1 MEGSKGADMKVPPD
15 LKAGELCRQNAM
27 KTLFTSL
34 VRTIRVPVAACLI
47 AITSSAIAGNGQPTL
62 LGWNNLG
69 MHCMDDDY
77 SVFTIL
83 PPFNT
88 VDAQLIDAQGKLVK
102 TFVGWTLTYEAVADL
117 DGSINRTSAGKSN
130 FWEFAPAAYGA
141 ALPMDAGLGG
151 TAMPG
156 AANVPQAL
164 TWNGGLNWFEGLGI
178 PITPIDDAG
187 RPNAYP
193 MMRLVAKNGAG
204 TVVAKTDVVLPVS
217 GEMDCRACH
226 GSNAGPDAQPAGG
239 WVNDPIAKRD
249 YRLNILRIHDEKHL
263 GDAVY
268 QAALAANGFR
278 ADGLFNTVVLTATPI
293 LCAKCHASEALGTP
307 GAPGTSPL
315 TRAMHAKHATV
326 VNPTN
331 GLILN
336 NIANRSACYQCH
348 PGSTARCLRGA
359 MGAAVAT
366 DGSMAMQCQ
375 SCHGTMSDV
384 GAATRTG
391 WLDEPNC
398 QNCHTGSATQNNG
411 QIRYTSAFDAPGHLR
426 VAVNSLFATN
436 PDTPL
441 PGKSLYR
448 FSKGHGGLQCSA
460 CHGST
465 HAEFPAA
472 HRNDNVQSVSAQGH
486 AGVIAECTACHATMP
501 AANATNATKGPHGM
515 HPLGNSWAKNHPDIA
530 ESVGVAQCR
539 LCHGTNDRGTVLSR
553 ASSDR
558 TVTTDK
564 FGAKAFWRGQEISC
578 YECHNGSNS
587 SNPTTRTRPTVSN
600 ATLAVSAGSNGSLT
614 LSASGTGS
622 TVKVIRQPNHG
633 TVAVSG
639 LVATYYA
646 EPGYIGP
653 DNFAYIASDTGSY
666 VDSAGTGTVSV
677 TVGNL
682 TATLDSDGDG
692 IPDVIEYALG
702 LSSQFPSTSGVTS
715 PTFETFS
722 GQRYLTMNLARFLP
736 PSDAGLSIEVSGD
749 LQTWLPAAI
758 VTNTTSLFKAR
769 DTVPADT
776 AAKRFMRVKV
786 TR

>member
-1 MEGSKGADMKVPPD
+1 
-15 LKAGELCRQNAM
+15 M
-27 KTLFTSL
+27 KTKLLTTLALSATF
-34 VRTIRVPVAACLI
+34 VAGAL
-47 AITSSAIAGNGQPTL
+47 AGNGQPTL
-62 LGWNNLG
+62 IGWNNLG

-83 PPFNT
+83 PPYNT
-88 VDAQLIDAQGKLVK
+88 VDAHLIDAQGKLVK
-102 TFVGWTLTYEAVADL
+102 TSAGWSLTYEAVADL
-117 DGSINRTSAGKSN
+117 DGSINSTSAGKSN

-141 ALPMDAGLGG
+141 ALPMDAGVAG
-151 TAMPG
+151 TWMPG
-156 AANVPQAL
+156 LSNTPQPL
-164 TWNGGLNWFEGLGI
+164 TWSGAFNWFEGLGI

-187 RPNAYP
+187 RANSYP
-193 MMRLVAKNGAG
+193 MMRLVARNGTGA
-204 TVVAKTDVVLPVS
+204 VVAQSNIVLPVS

-226 GSNAGPDAQPAGG
+226 GSNSGPDAQPAGG

-249 YRLNILRIHDEKHL
+249 YRLNILRLHDEKHL
-263 GDAVY
+263 GDPVF
-268 QAALAANGFR
+268 QNALALVGFR
-278 ADGLFNTVVLTATPI
+278 ADGLFNTVTIANTPV
-293 LCAKCHASEALGTP
+293 LCAKCHSSEALGT
-307 GAPGTSPL
+307 ASTPGTSSL
-315 TRAMHAKHATV
+315 TAAMHAKHATV
-326 VNPTN
+326 INPTN

-336 NIANRSACYQCH
+336 DISNRSACYQCH
-348 PGSTARCLRGA
+348 PGSTTRCLRGA

-366 DGSMAMQCQ
+366 DGSLAMQCQ

-384 GAATRTG
+384 GAPTRTG

-426 VAVNSLFATN
+426 QAVSPLFATN

-472 HRNDNVQSVSAQGH
+472 HRNDNVQSAQAQGH
-486 AGVIAECTACHATMP
+486 IGVLAECTACHATMP

-539 LCHGTNDRGTVLSR
+539 VCHGTNDRGTVLSR
-553 ASSDR
+553 ASANR

-564 FGAKAFWRGQEISC
+564 FGAKAFWRGQEIGC
-578 YECHNGSNS
+578 YECHSGSNS
-587 SNPTTRTRPTVSN
+587 SNPTTRTRPAVAN
-600 ATLAVSAGSNGSLT
+600 GTLSVPAGGTASLT
-614 LSASGTGS
+614 LSATGTGS
-622 TVKVIRQPNHG
+622 TVRIIRQPNHG

-639 LVATYYA
+639 RVATYFA
-646 EPGYIGP
+646 EAGYGGP
-653 DNFAYIASDTGSY
+653 DNFAYAASDSGSY
-666 VDSAGTGTVSV
+666 VDSTAPGTISV

-692 IPDVIEYALG
+692 LPDIVEYGLG
-702 LSSQFPSTSGVTS
+702 TS
-715 PTFETFS
+715 PNFPTVSDATVPAFDVFS
-722 GQRYLTMNLARFLP
+722 GQRYLAMNLARFLP
-736 PSDAGLSIEVSGD
+736 PSDITLTVEVSGD
-749 LQTWLPAAI
+749 LQTWLPATV
-758 VTNTTSLFKAR
+758 VTNSATLLKAR
-769 DTVPADT
+769 DTIPVGST
-776 AAKRFMRVKV
+776 ATRFIRLKAN
-786 TR
+786 R